1 MQRCSN
7 DLLRTLRSRG
17 FTLIELLVVIAIIGI
32 LSSVVLVSL
41 NTARSK
47 GNDASVKANLGA
59 VRTQAELYY
68 NDAGALTYG
77 DELPTA
83 GACPT
88 SGTTMFYEETTIR
101 NAIATALTN
110 GSGLNACQTDDTTS
124 GDATKWAVVSQY
136 KSDPLKGWCID
147 NSGKAKEVTIATNNQ
162 AGLSAELSGGQCVE

>member
-1 MQRCSN
+1 MKKY
-7 DLLRTLRSRG
+7 TKG

-77 DELPTA
+77 PTFAA

-88 SGTTMFYEETTIR
+88 SGTSMFYVETTIR
-101 NAIATALTN
+101 NAIATAKTN
-110 GSGLNACQTDDTTS
+110 GAGYNACSAYAPSGTS
-124 GDATKWAVVSQY
+124 ASAWAVVSQY

-147 NSGKAKEVTIATNNQ
+147 NTGKAKEVTIATADQ
-162 AGLSAELSGGQCVE
+162 AGLTAELSNGACVE